1 MKYMILAVT
10 MGFDVSYDLFI
21 ISLNST
27 PAEQLTLEYILLP
40 SRVHKEFTRSPYTL
54 SGVHQESIRSV

>member
-27 PAEQLTLEYILLP
+27 PAEQLTLEYM
-40 SRVHKEFTRSPYTL
+40 VA
-54 SGVHQESIRSV
+54 